1 MRHAPTRTPLTGG
14 AWIALAATACTMA
27 TAACGSS
34 SDPHTTAGADDAAQ
48 GIKFADCMR
57 SHGVPTFPD
66 PSSTGGGIQLPQ
78 GSSPALE
85 AAVRD
90 CRALQ
95 PGGAG
100 PSEATG
106 LQKAMILHLSQCMR
120 AHGVT
125 GFPDPVS
132 SLPSCPAGLSLVFGL
147 RGAVIAI
154 PNTINPQSPTFKQA
168 AKACQFPGA

>member
-1 MRHAPTRTPLTGG
+1 MCLFVKVRAADGG
-14 AWIALAATACTMA
+14 A
-27 TAACGSS
+27 
-34 SDPHTTAGADDAAQ
+34 AAQ
-48 GIKFADCMR
+48 GIEFADCMR
-57 SHGVPTFPD
+57 SHWVPTFPD
-66 PSSTGGGIQLPQ
+66 PGDAGGGIPIPQ

-100 PSEATG
+100 PSQATG
-106 LQKAMILHLSQCMR
+106 QQKAMMLRLSQCMR
-120 AHGVT
+120 EHGVT

-132 SLPSCPAGLSLVFGL
+132 SLPSSPVGLSLVFGL

-154 PNTINPQSPTFKQA
+154 PNTINPQSPRFKHD
-168 AKACQFPGA
+168 AKVCKFPGD